1 MLNLKDKRN
10 STKAKGRSYTEL
22 LPFMIM
28 TKPDMI
34 LNKDGGFLVCYTFEG
49 VDVENLQ
56 TIDSDRYANIMEHA
70 FRVFDERITLWW
82 TVDRRR
88 TTDYP
93 QGEFPDEISKMID
106 DIRKEEFESG
116 NQYANKHYLA
126 ILYRPEGANSGFLDR
141 LGYFTTDMGQNML
154 QAFWNTLKASY
165 FNRSTFAYQQA
176 KIDSEI
182 RSFEEMLSGFD
193 ETVKDIGLYRIENAE
208 LLQYLHDRVNPASC
222 NQPVKIPDFPCY
234 LDSYLPDNTLTVGHS
249 HLVFEHVDRTHVAG
263 ISVKDWPDLTVPGF
277 IDELLAVPGE
287 ITISQCFRYVEME
300 NAKKYIDGI
309 RKHNLN
315 SQKSMWTYVSEALT
329 NKESDKRDDGK
340 VLAAQ
345 DASEALASIMV
356 QNRVFGYYNLSI
368 LSYGETLQEC
378 ERTLKFT
385 SQILRQRGFLIVRER
400 MHLLS
405 AWAGSIPGQW
415 AELVRWFFLNTG
427 NLADMSPIRT
437 LATGST
443 SNPFLSQQTGRDCA
457 ALTALSTEYS
467 TPFYFNYHNGDL
479 AHTLVIGPS
488 GAGKSVFNNFLM
500 SQFRKY
506 SPCRIIVFDK
516 DYSCNIPTLLQDGKH
531 VDLTGEG
538 NKVRLNPIG
547 FALGDRNAWVWLAQW
562 LELLISSR
570 GYQMNAN
577 DDQSILNAFEN
588 LVSYPPERWRLRS
601 LAPLLPIHLSEQLQ
615 QWIGD
620 GILSKFFDNE
630 EDDFSLSSST
640 TVEMNGLFA
649 NERVANAF
657 MDYAFY
663 RIQKMLDGTPTLIYV
678 EEAWFML
685 KEPKFEMKI
694 MDWLKTLRKKNAFL
708 IMATQS
714 LDELANADIF
724 ASIIDNIPNKI
735 FLANFSADAHWDL
748 YVKKFGLN
756 PEQVMRIKN
765 AQPKR
770 NYYIVT
776 QRMSRMVEVSFKPE
790 ILACLRSDAKAQS
803 IFRKHHSNRED
814 DVNWKQNYIKELVN
828 A

>member
-1 MLNLKDKRN
+1 MLNLFKKRAE
-10 STKAKGRSYTEL
+10 TKSKGRSYTEL

-28 TKPDMI
+28 TRPDMI

-49 VDVENLQ
+49 VDVESLQ
-56 TIDSDRYANIMEHA
+56 TMDSDRYATIMEHA
-70 FRVFDERITLWW
+70 LRVFDERITLWW

-88 TTDYP
+88 TTEYP
-93 QGEFPDEISKMID
+93 DSQFPDEISQMID
-106 DIRKEEFESG
+106 DIRRQEFESG
-116 NQYANKHYLA
+116 NQYSNRHYLA
-126 ILYRPEGANSGFLDR
+126 ILYRPEGAKAGFLDR
-141 LGYFTTDMGQNML
+141 LGYFNTTLGQNML
-154 QAFWNTLKASY
+154 LAIWNTIKSSY
-165 FNRSTFAYQQA
+165 FNRSTFAYEQA
-176 KIDSEI
+176 KIDLET

-193 ETVKDIGLYRIENAE
+193 ETVKDIGLYRIENVE

-222 NQPVKIPDFPCY
+222 KQPVKIPDFPCY

-249 HLVFEHVDRTHVAG
+249 HLVFEHVERTHVAAV
-263 ISVKDWPDLTVPGF
+263 SVKDWPDLTVPGI

-287 ITISQCFRYVEME
+287 LTISQCFRYVDMDE
-300 NAKKYIDGI
+300 AKKYIDGI

-315 SQKSMWTYVSEALT
+315 SQKSMWTYLTEALT

-345 DASEALASIMV
+345 DASEAMASITV
-356 QNRVFGYYNLSI
+356 QQRVFGYYNLSV
-368 LSYGETLQEC
+368 LSYGETLPEC
-378 ERTLKFT
+378 ERTLKLT
-385 SQILRQRGFLIVRER
+385 SQILRQRGYLVVRER

-443 SNPFLSQQTGRDCA
+443 VNAHLSQQTGKECA
-457 ALTALSTEYS
+457 ALTALSTQYS
-467 TPFYFNYHNGDL
+467 TPYYFNFHNGDL
-479 AHTLVIGPS
+479 AHTLAIGPS
-488 GAGKSVFNNFLM
+488 GAGKSVFINFLM

-506 SPCRIIVFDK
+506 APTRIFVFDK
-516 DYSCNIPTLLQDGKH
+516 DYSCNIATLLQDGKH
-531 VDLTGEG
+531 IDLTGEG
-538 NKVRLNPIG
+538 SQVKLNPIA
-547 FALGDRNAWVWLAQW
+547 FALGDRESWVWLAQW
-562 LELLISSR
+562 MELLISSR
-570 GYQMNAN
+570 GYQMTAN
-577 DDQSILNAFEN
+577 DDQSILKAFEN
-588 LVSYPPERWRLRS
+588 LASYPKENWRLRS
-601 LAPLLPIHLSEQLQ
+601 LAPLLPIHLAEQIQ
-615 QWIGD
+615 QWMGD
-620 GILSKFFDNE
+620 GIFAKYFDND
-630 EDDFSLSSST
+630 EDDFSLSTST
-640 TVEMNGLFA
+640 TVEMNGLFT
-649 NERVANAF
+649 NERLANAF

-663 RIQKMLDGTPTLIYV
+663 RIQKMLDGTPTLIYI

-694 MDWLKTLRKKNAFL
+694 MDWLKTLRKKNAFVV
-708 IMATQS
+708 MATQS
-714 LDELANADIF
+714 LDELAKSDIF

-735 FLANFSADAHWDL
+735 FLANHAAEAHYDL

-776 QRMSRMVEVSFKPE
+776 QNMSRMVEVCFPQT
-790 ILACLRSDAKAQS
+790 ITACLRSDPNAQKV
-803 IFRKHHSNRED
+803 FKKHYSNRLND
-814 DVNWKQNYIKELVN
+814 DNWKQNYIKELVN